1 MFAPSPGP
9 VAGLWARP
17 GTVPIIV
24 HCVGPYCCVAAR
36 PVNVSSA
43 RGTRTPSRTVGD
55 FARIEL
61 ALYSAVMAER
71 ADIDEL
77 ARRYLDLWQDQMT
90 ALAGDREFAEALQQ
104 LMTTMSVPGSAPGS
118 VPGSA
123 PGHAA
128 PEFQRAWMGV
138 MTGQQPGQQ
147 PGQSTKATADDG
159 TPGRAPGAPA
169 AATAP
174 DGGSADLD
182 QLARRLA
189 ALEER
194 IAALEAGAK
203 PSRGGARSKSR
214 KPRS

>member
-1 MFAPSPGP
+1 M
-9 VAGLWARP
+9 
-17 GTVPIIV
+17 
-24 HCVGPYCCVAAR
+24 
-36 PVNVSSA
+36 
-43 RGTRTPSRTVGD
+43 
-55 FARIEL
+55 EL
-61 ALYSAVMAER
+61 ALYSAAMSER
-71 ADIDEL
+71 VDIDEL

-90 ALAGDREFAEALQQ
+90 ALAGDREFAESLQK
-104 LMTTMSVPGSAPGS
+104 LMTAMGTARD
-118 VPGSA
+118 A
-123 PGHAA
+123 AATAA

-147 PGQSTKATADDG
+147 PGQKPGQPTKATADDG

-203 PSRGGARSKSR
+203 PSRGSAPGKSR
-214 KPRS
+214 KP

>member
-1 MFAPSPGP
+1 
-9 VAGLWARP
+9 
-17 GTVPIIV
+17 
-24 HCVGPYCCVAAR
+24 
-36 PVNVSSA
+36 
-43 RGTRTPSRTVGD
+43 
-55 FARIEL
+55 
-61 ALYSAVMAER
+61 MAER
-71 ADIDEL
+71 VDIDEL

-90 ALAGDREFAEALQQ
+90 ALAGDREFAESLQK
-104 LMTTMSVPGSAPGS
+104 LMTAMGTAGDAG
-118 VPGSA
+118 A
-123 PGHAA
+123 TAA

-147 PGQSTKATADDG
+147 TGQPPGQPTKATADDG

-169 AATAP
+169 AAAAP

>member
-1 MFAPSPGP
+1 M
-9 VAGLWARP
+9 
-17 GTVPIIV
+17 
-24 HCVGPYCCVAAR
+24 
-36 PVNVSSA
+36 
-43 RGTRTPSRTVGD
+43 
-55 FARIEL
+55 EL
-61 ALYSAVMAER
+61 ALYSAAMSER
-71 ADIDEL
+71 VDIDEL

-90 ALAGDREFAEALQQ
+90 ALAGDREFAESLQK
-104 LMTTMSVPGSAPGS
+104 LMTAMGTAGDAAGT
-118 VPGSA
+118 
-123 PGHAA
+123 AA

-138 MTGQQPGQQ
+138 MTGQQPGQ
-147 PGQSTKATADDG
+147 PTKATADDG

-214 KPRS
+214 RPRS